1 MGAASTFIKE
11 GIRHISVVQ
20 RMAPWGVMND
30 TVIHLA
36 FVCVCVYAH
45 SVWHAHIC
53 APSPSSCVSQRS
65 RQMFR
70 RSHAIGLVLT
80 VVYFSPLSRRGPIAS
95 VLINTR
101 RSLANKY
108 KVGCFGCGL
117 LRVAPLLFCLFVM
130 FFFQF
135 LTSPPNTGFHLS
147 FSQPAY
153 RLLYYSWTPYC
164 FWLMQK
170 TCSPSYT
177 TYTTYSPHTSTL
189 RGLIYNLAG
198 LNLKI
203 TAGFHVHN

>member
-1 MGAASTFIKE
+1 
-11 GIRHISVVQ
+11 
-20 RMAPWGVMND
+20 
-30 TVIHLA
+30 
-36 FVCVCVYAH
+36 
-45 SVWHAHIC
+45 
-53 APSPSSCVSQRS
+53 
-65 RQMFR
+65 MFR

-153 RLLYYSWTPYC
+153 RLLYYS
-164 FWLMQK
+164 
-170 TCSPSYT
+170 
-177 TYTTYSPHTSTL
+177 
-189 RGLIYNLAG
+189 
-198 LNLKI
+198 
-203 TAGFHVHN
+203 

>member
-53 APSPSSCVSQRS
+53 APSPSSCVSQRN

-147 FSQPAY
+147 FRSQPIGSY
-153 RLLYYSWTPYC
+153 IIHELHIVFGWCRRHVLPPIPPTPP
-164 FWLMQK
+164 
-170 TCSPSYT
+170 TARIHPPSEA
-177 TYTTYSPHTSTL
+177 SST
-189 RGLIYNLAG
+189 I
-198 LNLKI
+198 
-203 TAGFHVHN
+203 